1 MECLLVVM
9 LTAEKE
15 RYLREIYFDAKQPA
29 SFAGLGKLYKFVKT
43 RRNDI
48 SKEDIRKWLSK
59 QSSYTLYRRVIRKFR
74 RPKVMVPSKGY
85 MVDADTANYAQYSD
99 ANDGYKYFAVFIDV
113 LSHYLYT
120 VPLKSLTSS
129 EMVNA
134 LKKVF
139 EREKPTFLRTD
150 RGSEFAGAANKFLKA
165 EDVKQI
171 KTSEHSKAN
180 YAERVIRT
188 VKGKLAKYMVHNKS
202 RRWIDALPEVTDSY
216 NKTYHRTIKMSP
228 VQALETKDAIL
239 WKSQYNPEPKKQRE
253 AKKKPPSKNP
263 RTKNPFKLKVGDV
276 VRLSKIPG
284 TYDKETDK
292 KWTDELFTITT
303 RTLNQGIPKYEVKDF
318 ANDPIIDKFSTH
330 ELQKVFVD
338 QDTQYDVDKILRR
351 RKKRGKT
358 QVLVHWVGWPSKFD
372 SWIDEDQ
379 VKDFTK

>member
-1 MECLLVVM
+1 MDFLLTDM

-15 RYLREIYFDAKQPA
+15 AYLKEIYFDPKQPT
-29 SFAGLGKLYKFVKT
+29 SFSGLGKLYKYVKT
-43 RRNDI
+43 QRKDI
-48 SKEDIRKWLSK
+48 SKDDVRKWLSK
-59 QSSYTLYRRVIRKFR
+59 QSSYSLYRKVIRKFR

-85 MVDADTANYAQYSD
+85 MFDADTANYVQYSD
-99 ANDGYKYFAVFIDV
+99 DNDGYKYFAVFIDV

-120 VPLKSLTSS
+120 IPLKSLTSS

-139 EREKPTFLRTD
+139 EQEKPTFLRTD
-150 RGSEFAGAANKFLKA
+150 RGSEFAGAANKYLKA
-165 EDVKQI
+165 EDVQQI

-188 VKGKLAKYMVHNKS
+188 IKGKLGRYMVYNKS

-216 NKTYHRTIKMSP
+216 NKTYHTTIKMSP
-228 VQALETKDAIL
+228 MQALETEDAVL
-239 WKSQYNPEPKKQRE
+239 WKTQYNPTVKKLHKGKKKAPPKKP
-253 AKKKPPSKNP
+253 ASKNP
-263 RTKNPFKLKVGDV
+263 YKFKVGDV

-303 RTLNQGIPKYEVKDF
+303 RALNQGIPKYEVKDF
-318 ANDPIIDKFSTH
+318 ANDPIIDKFSSD
-330 ELQKVFVD
+330 ELQKVTVG
-338 QDTQYDVDKILRR
+338 QDTQYDVDKILRK
-351 RKKRGKT
+351 RKKRGRT

-379 VKDFTK
+379 VKDFNK